1 MRACGAACAKAART
15 IRESV
20 HVPGACTGHPA
31 RCRTVGGPRPLPRG
45 SIRCETRH
53 APCRVDRHAAR
64 WYGRRVRLAIVLL
77 VVVFLTPLV
86 RAEDPDEEPK
96 SGLSRRLRTIDD
108 SAEFEADH
116 PERAGDDPG
125 DVAEEPDD
133 PTAAPFDEGDPA
145 AAPARG
151 RRAPTPG
158 ETPR

>member
-1 MRACGAACAKAART
+1 PRAV
-15 IRESV
+15 S
-20 HVPGACTGHPA
+20 
-31 RCRTVGGPRPLPRG
+31 RG
-45 SIRCETRH
+45 CIRCETRH

-96 SGLSRRLRTIDD
+96 SGLSQRLRTIDD

-125 DVAEEPDD
+125 DVAEEPED

-151 RRAPTPG
+151 RGAATRGRAGSAAAPPTTRGAPQA
-158 ETPR
+158 TPPAPPP